1 VISILIIGFGLLL
14 ASGASLL
21 VVYSKDGAQESLG
34 GFVVLVALIIVII
47 GSLARVAGI

>member
-1 VISILIIGFGLLL
+1 MISILIIGFGLLL
-14 ASGASLL
+14 AFGASLL

-34 GFVVLVALIIVII
+34 GFVVLVALVIVII